1 MAECIRYVCNHCSKD
16 LQSRSDGNPYFINA
30 SGSKEY
36 AYHPN
41 HEGLIKKRMGRPEV
55 SPGLS
60 H

>member
-1 MAECIRYVCNHCSKD
+1 MAECSRYVCNHCSKE
-16 LQSRSDGNPYFINA
+16 LQSWSDGNPYVINE

-36 AYHPN
+36 TDHPD

-55 SPGLS
+55 SLELC